1 MNAQREDVLEFCAN
15 KNNRTKIYFNMNKT
29 IAIFSALAL
38 AFTVNLGQA
47 QTYKINTS
55 ESTLEW
61 EGGKIT
67 GSTHTG
73 LIQLSNGYLQ
83 LANDA
88 FSLGQFTI
96 DMTSMT
102 NTDLGGDYG
111 DKLMGHLKSDDFF
124 SVETYPEATLEI
136 LSSTRFVDGRATVQ
150 ANATIKGHTERI
162 SFDVVKNGDAFDA
175 EIVLDR
181 SKFDVRYGSDSF
193 FDNLGDNVILDNFTM
208 RVHLVTK

>member
-1 MNAQREDVLEFCAN
+1 
-15 KNNRTKIYFNMNKT
+15 MNKT
-29 IAIFSALAL
+29 IAFLSAAAFAL
-38 AFTVNLGQA
+38 IATIGHA
-47 QTYKINTS
+47 QTYKINTA

-83 LANDA
+83 LADDA

-102 NTDLGGDYG
+102 NTDLGGEYG

-124 SVETYPEATLEI
+124 GVETYPTATLEI
-136 LSSTRFVDGRATVQ
+136 VSSTRFVDGRATVQ
-150 ANATIKGHTERI
+150 ANATIKGHTERV
-162 SFDVVKNGDAFDA
+162 SFDVVRNGDAFDA
-175 EIVLDR
+175 ELVLDR

-193 FDNLGDNVILDNFTM
+193 FDNLGDNVILDDFTM
-208 RVHLVTK
+208 RIHLVTK

>member
-1 MNAQREDVLEFCAN
+1 VNAQREDVLEFCAN
-15 KNNRTKIYFNMNKT
+15 KKNQTKIYFSMNKT

-102 NTDLGGDYG
+102 NTDLGGEYG

>member
-1 MNAQREDVLEFCAN
+1 
-15 KNNRTKIYFNMNKT
+15 MNKT
-29 IAIFSALAL
+29 IAILSAIAL
-38 AFTVNLGQA
+38 AFTANLGQA
-47 QTYKINTS
+47 QSYKINTAA
-55 ESTLEW
+55 STLEW

-73 LIQLSNGYLQ
+73 LIQLSDGYLQ

-88 FSLGQFTI
+88 FALGQFTI

-102 NTDLGGDYG
+102 NTDLGGEYG

-124 SVETYPEATLEI
+124 SVATYPDATLEI

>member
-1 MNAQREDVLEFCAN
+1 
-15 KNNRTKIYFNMNKT
+15 MNKT
-29 IAIFSALAL
+29 IAFLSAAAFAL
-38 AFTVNLGQA
+38 VATFGHA
-47 QTYKINTS
+47 QTYKINTA

-83 LANDA
+83 LADDA

-102 NTDLGGDYG
+102 NTDLGGEYG
-111 DKLMGHLKSDDFF
+111 GKLMGHLKSDDFF
-124 SVETYPEATLEI
+124 GVETYPTATLEI
-136 LSSTRFVDGRATVQ
+136 VSSTRFVDGRATVQ
-150 ANATIKGHTERI
+150 ANATIKGRTERV
-162 SFDVVKNGDAFDA
+162 SFDVVRNGDAFDA
-175 EIVLDR
+175 ELVLDR

-193 FDNLGDNVILDNFTM
+193 FDNLGDNVISDDFTM
-208 RVHLVTK
+208 RIHLVTK

>member
-1 MNAQREDVLEFCAN
+1 
-15 KNNRTKIYFNMNKT
+15 MNKT
-29 IAIFSALAL
+29 IAIFSAMAL
-38 AFTVNLGQA
+38 AFTANLGQA

-102 NTDLGGDYG
+102 NTDLGGEYG

>member
-1 MNAQREDVLEFCAN
+1 VNAQRRGVLEFCAN
-15 KNNRTKIYFNMNKT
+15 KKNQTKIYFNMNKT

-38 AFTVNLGQA
+38 AFTVNFGQA

-73 LIQLSNGYLQ
+73 LIQLTDGYFQ
-83 LANDA
+83 LTDGA
-88 FSLGQFTI
+88 FTLGSFTI
-96 DMTSMT
+96 NMASMT
-102 NTDLGGDYG
+102 NTDLGGEYG

-124 SVETYPEATLEI
+124 SVATYPEATLEI

>member
-1 MNAQREDVLEFCAN
+1 VLEFCAN
-15 KNNRTKIYFNMNKT
+15 KKNQTKIYFSMNKT

-102 NTDLGGDYG
+102 NTDLGGEYG

-162 SFDVVKNGDAFDA
+162 SFDVVKNGDVFDA

>member
-1 MNAQREDVLEFCAN
+1 MLEFCAN

-29 IAIFSALAL
+29 IAICSALAL

>member
-1 MNAQREDVLEFCAN
+1 MQEFCAN
-15 KNNRTKIYFNMNKT
+15 KFYSNTIYFNMNKT

-38 AFTVNLGQA
+38 AFTANLGQA
-47 QTYKINTS
+47 QTYKINAS
-55 ESTLEW
+55 ASTLEW

-102 NTDLGGDYG
+102 NTDLGGEYG

-124 SVETYPEATLEI
+124 SVATYPEATLEI

-150 ANATIKGHTERI
+150 ANATIKGNTERV

-193 FDNLGDNVILDNFTM
+193 FDNLGDNVILDDFTM